1 MGDLMVGLDFS
12 DEEVDEL
19 LARLDEFSEEEQT
32 EILAASRTSRAAM
45 KSTNCSSY

>member
-1 MGDLMVGLDFS
+1 MVDLGFS

-32 EILAASRTSRAAM
+32 EILQIADTL
-45 KSTNCSSY
+45 STRKHVQSCYDDLIEF